1 MLKKIVS
8 GGQTGVDRGALD
20 AALAHGFPCGGR
32 CPRGRRAEDGR
43 IPDVYPLTET
53 DSARYI
59 RRTRLNVEESDGT
72 LIVTRGVPSGG
83 TAATEAIARKAG
95 RPCYVVDLDR
105 TAGAERT
112 AGTEEVPAILDW
124 IEANGIA
131 VLNVAGPSGS
141 AFPGIDSAAREIVA
155 ALLTPRPPS

>member
-53 DSARYI
+53 DSAGYI
-59 RRTRLNVEESDGT
+59 RRTRLNVAESDGT
-72 LIVTRGVPSGG
+72 LIVTRGAPTGG

-105 TAGAERT
+105 TAG
-112 AGTEEVPAILDW
+112 TEAVPAILDW
-124 IEANGIA
+124 IGANGIA
-131 VLNVAGPSGS
+131 VLNVAGPRGS
-141 AFPGIDSAAREIVA
+141 AFPGIDAAARDLVA